1 MYFLDI
7 DIIQPDT
14 AGEAVLSEF
23 EQVGGGEQTGVILC
37 VFGCEYSTEG
47 KSLTRMGVVGD
58 CDAVGRAV
66 IYHRMYARNLVAAQA
81 FDGKQRRIYVV

>member
-37 VFGCEYSTEG
+37 VFGCEDSTKG

-66 IYHRMYARNLVAAQA
+66 IYH
-81 FDGKQRRIYVV
+81 